1 MSTGARS
8 GLQVDY
14 RLVVLIILLVGAA
27 LRLYGLNNLSPPGLA
42 HDEVAHWLIN
52 QDILEGNHAVYFLE
66 AFGHEAG
73 FHYYQTLFMVLLGDN
88 ALALRL
94 PSAFAGLLLVAV
106 NFAFARRL
114 FGLKSALLSAGLLAV
129 LLWPVFYSRLALRAI
144 SLPLLSGLSA
154 YFWWSGWQGRP
165 STKLMKESNSA
176 MTILSENY
184 RFRVAFILSAICAGL
199 SLYTYMAGRAVPIFY
214 LLFTLYL
221 FLFHRKT
228 LKSLRTEVALFF
240 LIFIAISLPLVIF
253 LLTNPGAEFRISEV
267 NGPLLSLRAGEL
279 GPTLNNSLKFLGMFG
294 LKGDPLWRNNL
305 AFLPVFEPIIAVFFF
320 IGLLISL
327 PKWQSARHF
336 FLVLWLFTS
345 AIPSIVT
352 IDAPSSIRIVNA
364 LVVLTIFPVIGLQVI
379 HYFVGL
385 STVFPRLS
393 PNTWRN
399 LMLVALIGLFVL
411 YIGRTAR
418 SLFKIWPNNEE
429 VKFVWQQ
436 SLTSAAGYLDTNSAS
451 GPVAI
456 GGWTPETM
464 DSPTMMLSLR
474 RDDLDLRYFDPT
486 QSLIIPAITADQRSR
501 IIRPTILPFD
511 PYLETQVNMWGF
523 DGQDMTGF
531 TKYEINS
538 APNVRPEIA
547 KDVTFENQ
555 LTFLG
560 FDSFHLGD
568 KTEANSEINLT
579 TYWRVDEPP
588 TDPRKLF
595 LHLVAEDGDIVDQS
609 DGLGAPAAYWQK
621 GDLIMQRHEL
631 VIPSTNS
638 SYTLRLGVY
647 NPETGRRLLTR
658 AGADFVHLTSE

>member
-14 RLVVLIILLVGAA
+14 RLVVLIILLIGAA

-52 QDILEGNHAVYFLE
+52 QDILEGNHAVYFPE

-73 FHYYQTLFMVLLGDN
+73 FHYFQTLFMVLLGDN
-88 ALALRL
+88 VVALRL

-106 NFAFARRL
+106 NFVFTRRL

-154 YFWWSGWQGRP
+154 YFWWSGWQGGA
-165 STKLMKESNSA
+165 SSELTKESRPVI
-176 MTILSENY
+176 TVLSENY

-199 SLYTYMAGRAVPIFY
+199 SLYTYMASRTVPIFY

-221 FLFHRKT
+221 FLFHRQT
-228 LKSLRTEVALFF
+228 LKRFRVEVTLFF
-240 LIFIAISLPLVIF
+240 LIFIAISLPLVVF

-279 GPTLNNSLKFLGMFG
+279 GPTLKNSLKFLGMFG

-305 AFLPVFEPIIAVFFF
+305 AFLPVFEPIVAVFFF

-327 PKWQSARHF
+327 WKWRNVRHF
-336 FLVLWLFTS
+336 FLILWLFTS
-345 AIPSIVT
+345 GIPSIVT
-352 IDAPSSIRIVNA
+352 IDAPSSIRIING
-364 LVVLTIFPVIGLQVI
+364 LVILTIFPAIGLQVI
-379 HYFVGL
+379 HFFAGL
-385 STVFPRLS
+385 STVFTRLS

-399 LMLVALIGLFVL
+399 LMLVGLISLFVL

-418 SLFKIWPNNEE
+418 SLFQIWPNNEE
-429 VKFVWQQ
+429 VQFVWQQ
-436 SLTSAAGYLDTNSAS
+436 ALTSAAGYLDTNSAG

-486 QSLIIPAITADQRSR
+486 QSLIIPAITAIS
-501 IIRPTILPFD
+501 
-511 PYLETQVNMWGF
+511 
-523 DGQDMTGF
+523 
-531 TKYEINS
+531 S
-538 APNVRPEIA
+538 APV
-547 KDVTFENQ
+547 
-555 LTFLG
+555 
-560 FDSFHLGD
+560 SSCS
-568 KTEANSEINLT
+568 EAWVSVSYPNPT
-579 TYWRVDEPP
+579 T
-588 TDPRKLF
+588 
-595 LHLVAEDGDIVDQS
+595 QS
-609 DGLGAPAAYWQK
+609 
-621 GDLIMQRHEL
+621 
-631 VIPSTNS
+631 
-638 SYTLRLGVY
+638 
-647 NPETGRRLLTR
+647 
-658 AGADFVHLTSE
+658 